1 MVFSSSGGMP
11 HTPAGGGS
19 IAPPMSELP
28 SNMMSTNDLR
38 SSDSATAR
46 RTSALS
52 NGALSR
58 LMIRLVETLV
68 GSSTQTAF
76 GACAFTSFSSGIE
89 TSVGNVMSNL
99 PATKPRIAVERF
111 GMMVYSMPS
120 R

>member
-1 MVFSSSGGMP
+1 M
-11 HTPAGGGS
+11 
-19 IAPPMSELP
+19 
-28 SNMMSTNDLR
+28 
-38 SSDSATAR
+38 
-46 RTSALS
+46 SALS

-58 LMIRLVETLV
+58 LMIRFEETLI
-68 GSSTQTAF
+68 GSVTHTAC
-76 GACAFTSFSSGIE
+76 GACDFTSLSSGID